1 MVQREMPKDIS
12 YIFERLID
20 VNRKYFRHTHQSLR
34 IHVCTLSK
42 MLRTIFWS
50 LGVAVLALLL
60 TFLFSKV
67 SQQQRVVKM
76 PRIWV
81 CLKN

>member
-1 MVQREMPKDIS
+1 MVQREMPRDIS

-20 VNRKYFRHTHQSLR
+20 VNRKYFRHTRQFLR

-67 SQQQRVVKM
+67 SQQRVVKM